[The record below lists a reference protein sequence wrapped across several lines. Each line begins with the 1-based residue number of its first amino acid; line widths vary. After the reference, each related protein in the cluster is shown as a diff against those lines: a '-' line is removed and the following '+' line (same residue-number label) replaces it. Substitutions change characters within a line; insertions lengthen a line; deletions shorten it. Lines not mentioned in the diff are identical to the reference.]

1 MKLSVRERLGLL
13 EMLPQEGGYS
23 ALKALRRAKE
33 ALAITPEEAKDFDFI
48 QTPVAG
54 GKFSFTWDTEKEKI
68 REIPLDEYTT
78 DTVRDILVK
87 KEKEG
92 KLSEQTFDLYE
103 KFVVAYRN
111 TEVAHAK

>member
-13 EMLPQEGGYS
+13 ELMPQEGGYA
-23 ALKALRRAKE
+23 ALKSLRRAKE
-33 ALAITPEEAKDFDFI
+33 TLAITPEEAKEFDFI
-48 QTPVAG
+48 QTPVPG
-54 GKFSFTWDTEKEKI
+54 GKFSFTWDVGKEKI
-68 REIPLDEYTT
+68 KEIPIDEYTT

-92 KLSEQTFDLYE
+92 KLNEQTFSIYE

-111 TEVAHAK
+111 TEVAHK